1 MAYLDETGLAHLW
14 GKIKSLIITVDR
26 GGTGA
31 TTADEARANL
41 GAAASNHAH
50 AASDITS
57 GTLPVSHGGTGA
69 TSIDAARRN
78 LHISQGSKVCHGHGT
93 PWVTLFDT
101 WEDFQA
107 ATGCY
112 DSGLPTL
119 VTMNGDWSA
128 FDGSLSG
135 CEIKGGDAV
144 YVMAQTQNG
153 IPNISSTQSLR
164 INWICIW

>member
-14 GKIKSLIITVDR
+14 DKIKSLIITVDR

-93 PWVTLFDT
+93 PWVTLFES
-101 WEDFQA
+101 WSEFQS

-119 VTMNGDWSA
+119 VTMNGDYSVL
-128 FDGSLSG
+128 DGSLSD

-144 YVMAQTQNG
+144 YVMARTTDG
-153 IPNISSTQSLR
+153 PKTMYSGDIVR